1 MLRLIDITNVLIKY
15 QLDQYL
21 LRNPASRFIAKGAQT
36 LFGIKTVGG
45 PAVQRAR
52 LALEELGPVFIKLG
66 QMISSRPDIFPQSL
80 VTEFSRLRENV
91 NPISTKIVI
100 QTIEEDLGS
109 SINSVFKTFDRNAVA
124 AGSVAQ
130 VHYAVLH
137 NGDEVAVKVLRPGI
151 EKVINNDIN
160 LVRQILPMVEMYKP
174 ILKQFNISKVID
186 ELHTSI
192 LKELDLTIEAN
203 NIERFA
209 NNMQICEFVITP
221 KVYKEFSSPCVLTMQ
236 RMMGVPIDNVE
247 KLREQGVD
255 INQVV
260 MHGVEA
266 LMMQI
271 FYYGFFHADQHPGN
285 LWIQPDGKRV
295 YLDFGIMGEITEADR
310 KTLLKILFHLY
321 GKNYNKIIDAVTDAG
336 WAPASLNKELLQ
348 INLGEIA
355 LMLVNRRQADFS
367 LGTVISTLFTTFRKF
382 EIQIPYQFTLLV
394 KTILVTEGLS
404 KQLAPDLN
412 IQAAAEPVLI
422 KHFLK
427 STAK

>member
-1 MLRLIDITNVLIKY
+1 MLRLIEITNVLIKY
-15 QLDQYL
+15 QLDHYL
-21 LRNPASRFIAKGAQT
+21 LRNTASRFISKGAQA

-45 PAVQRAR
+45 PAVYRAR

-66 QMISSRPDIFPQSL
+66 QMLSSRPDIFPKSL
-80 VTEFSRLRENV
+80 VDEFSKLREHV
-91 NPISTKIVI
+91 NPFPIVEAI
-100 QTIEEDLGS
+100 QIIEEDLNS
-109 SINSVFKTFDRNAVA
+109 NINDIFKTFNHSATA

-137 NGDEVAVKVLRPGI
+137 NGDEVAVKILRPGI
-151 EKVINNDIN
+151 KKIIDNDVG
-160 LVRQILPMVEMYKP
+160 LLRQVLPLAEIYKP
-174 ILKQFNISKVID
+174 ILKQFKVSKVID

-192 LKELDLTIEAN
+192 LKELDLVIEAN
-203 NIERFA
+203 SIERFA
-209 NNMQICEFVITP
+209 TNMQNCEFVITP
-221 KVYKEFSSPCVLTMQ
+221 KVYKEFSSTRVLTMQ
-236 RMMGVPIDNVE
+236 RMTGTPIDNVDA
-247 KLREQGVD
+247 LTAQGVD

-260 MHGVEA
+260 LHGVEA
-266 LMMQI
+266 LMLQI
-271 FYYGFFHADQHPGN
+271 FYHGFFHADQHPGN

-295 YLDFGIMGEITEADR
+295 YLDFGIMGEITETDR

-321 GKNYNKIIDAVTDAG
+321 GKNHNKVIDAVVDAG
-336 WAPASLNKELLQ
+336 WAPASMNRELLQ
-348 INLGEIA
+348 IKLEEVA

-367 LGTVISTLFTTFRKF
+367 LGNIMSSLFTTFRKF
-382 EIQIPYQFTLLV
+382 EIQIPYQFTLLA

-412 IQAAAEPVLI
+412 IQSAAEPVLV